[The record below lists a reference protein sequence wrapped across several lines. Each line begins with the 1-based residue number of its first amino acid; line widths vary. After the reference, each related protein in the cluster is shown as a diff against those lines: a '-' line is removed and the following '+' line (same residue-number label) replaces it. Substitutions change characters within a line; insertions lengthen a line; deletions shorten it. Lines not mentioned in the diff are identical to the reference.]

1 MTIGWGVIGTG
12 TFVRRFMGSAINQSD
27 GAEFIGIYSRSM
39 ERSEA
44 FAKEFGVKHAYDSL
58 KKMLEDP
65 EIDIVYIASP
75 NNLHAIQ
82 TVQAAEAGKNVF
94 CEKPMALTEQDC
106 RLMINTC
113 EKHNVKL
120 GLNFENRYHPAH
132 ITARDY
138 IQSGEIG
145 KIYVAKAQYC
155 HGSMKGRWHG
165 WRNDPAV
172 AGTGALVGTGLHP
185 IDLLR
190 FLLNSEIKR
199 IRSLVVN
206 KTEYHQVDEMVY
218 LILEF
223 ENGVDA
229 TVISGILAPRS
240 DNDVVFYGSDAKI
253 ICKDTIGYAREL
265 EGKFLVEGDSINIHK
280 GFQFDMMGVCVR
292 IIEDF
297 SKCIQGDTQPDFG
310 ISGQNGLQM
319 VKITNGILKS
329 NNENRAVDIE

>member
-27 GAEFIGIYSRSM
+27 GAELVGIYSRSM
-39 ERSEA
+39 ERAKA
-44 FAKEFGVKHAYDSL
+44 FAKEFGVKHTYDSL
-58 KKMLEDP
+58 EKMLEDP
-65 EIDIVYIASP
+65 EIDVIYIASP
-75 NNLHAIQ
+75 NNLHVTQ

-94 CEKPMALTEQDC
+94 CEKPMALREQDC
-106 RLMINTC
+106 KLMINTC
-113 EKHNVKL
+113 EKNNVKL
-120 GLNFENRYHPAH
+120 GLNFENRYHPVH
-132 ITARDY
+132 IMARDY

-172 AGTGALVGTGLHP
+172 AGTGALAGTGLHP

-190 FLLNSEIKR
+190 FLLNSEIR
-199 IRSLVVN
+199 RVRSLVVK

-223 ENGVDA
+223 KNGVDA
-229 TVISGILAPRS
+229 TVISGILTPRS
-240 DNDVVFYGSDAKI
+240 DNDAVFYGSDAKI

-265 EGKFLVEGDSINIHK
+265 EGKLLIEGDSININK
-280 GFQFDMMGVCVR
+280 VFQFDMMGVCVR

-297 SKCIQGDTQPDFG
+297 NKCIKENTQPDFG

-319 VKITNGILKS
+319 VKIANAIMKS
-329 NNENRAVDIE
+329 NEENRAVDIE